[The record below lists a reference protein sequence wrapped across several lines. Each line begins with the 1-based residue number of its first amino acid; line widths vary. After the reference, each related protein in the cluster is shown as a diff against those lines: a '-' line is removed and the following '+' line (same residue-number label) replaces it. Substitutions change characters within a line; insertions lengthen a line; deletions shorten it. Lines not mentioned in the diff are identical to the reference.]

1 MPALPALLLALTA
14 LDPPSPPPQ
23 PVNPIQVIGT
33 RHYYGPPF
41 ISPMGEPFRQRV
53 PYDDPLAD
61 WFHQADRNHDGYL
74 TADEMVQDAYRFFD
88 TLDINHDGV
97 IDPEEIERYEQEVA
111 PEVGGEPLAL
121 QGPVSVDDTD
131 PSDLDTSDVDENKQ
145 ATRIKGGGDDDQSDT
160 GAGRFALIDIPEPVA
175 AADTDLS
182 RSVSRDEFRRAAIL
196 RFNLLD
202 SKHEGRITLAELERY
217 RR

>member
-1 MPALPALLLALTA
+1 MLAFPVLLLTLGAFGA
-14 LDPPSPPPQ
+14 PPAPPA
-23 PVNPIQVIGT
+23 PVNPIQIIGT
-33 RHYYGPPF
+33 RRYYGPPF

-53 PYDDPLAD
+53 PHDDPLAD

-74 TADEMVQDAYRFFD
+74 TADEMVLDAYRFFD
-88 TLDINHDGV
+88 TLDLNHDGILDPDE
-97 IDPEEIERYEQEVA
+97 IDRYEQDVA

-121 QGPVSVDDTD
+121 QGPQSVDDTD
-131 PSDLDTSDVDENKQ
+131 PSDLDTSDVDQNKQ
-145 ATRIKGGGDDDQSDT
+145 ATRIKGGGDSDQSNT

-182 RSVSRDEFRRAAIL
+182 RSVTRDEFRRAAIL

-202 SKHEGRITLAELERY
+202 SKHEGRLTLAELERY
-217 RR
+217 R